1 MARWNAGW
9 LFVLRCAERIGMKLL
24 LESKTTT
31 GRKYIDPSYIFEI
44 TNNTSE
50 DIAIQNWRDL
60 PPGVELKILDEE
72 TGKYIDDL
80 DSVLLDVTE
89 EQKG

>member
-1 MARWNAGW
+1 
-9 LFVLRCAERIGMKLL
+9 MKLI

-44 TNNTSE
+44 TNNTGE
-50 DIAIQNWRDL
+50 DIVIQNWDDL

-80 DSVLLDVTE
+80 DSVLLGVTE
-89 EQKG
+89 EQKGQHE